1 MVAAEA
7 KYHVSCRVN
16 LEKPV
21 PQNETPGRPAS
32 TEKLTISNKACE
44 ILEVDVDLYTV
55 SEFHNLTSGLGN
67 NIYMLKVTQ
76 PKLQEKYVDSLKL
89 VTRDGKSNITLLE
102 RVADILSER
111 WYNERKKNILDE
123 SERVIRT
130 VAKLLREAIEKMN
143 MEVIFILQQI
153 ALCPKQIMLCHIFL
167 KYF

>member
-1 MVAAEA
+1 M
-7 KYHVSCRVN
+7 
-16 LEKPV
+16 
-21 PQNETPGRPAS
+21 
-32 TEKLTISNKACE
+32 
-44 ILEVDVDLYTV
+44 
-55 SEFHNLTSGLGN
+55 
-67 NIYMLKVTQ
+67 
-76 PKLQEKYVDSLKL
+76 KL

-102 RVADILSER
+102 RVADILSKR

-143 MEVIFILQQI
+143 MEVIFILQLI